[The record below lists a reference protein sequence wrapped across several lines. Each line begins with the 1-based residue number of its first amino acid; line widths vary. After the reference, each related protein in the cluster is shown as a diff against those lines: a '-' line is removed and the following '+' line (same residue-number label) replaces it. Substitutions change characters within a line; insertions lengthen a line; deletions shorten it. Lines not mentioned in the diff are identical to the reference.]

1 MHILPKLSAQPTA
14 EQKLQAEANN
24 SVIRYSAKIGGQL
37 FGPIP
42 KGRRREFFCLDRHTW
57 VWLEEWTDAGGVRRS
72 VMTQYHI
79 RQGGVLKSQ
88 GDQAYSRI
96 SASELS
102 NFYQAVALYDEV
114 VPSALQRLVHQ
125 AK

>member
-1 MHILPKLSAQPTA
+1 MHILPKLSNQQTA
-14 EQKLQAEANN
+14 EQRREAEAYN
-24 SVIRYSAKIGGQL
+24 SIVRYSAKIGGQL

-57 VWLEEWTDAGGVRRS
+57 VWLEEWTDERGRRQS
-72 VMTQYHI
+72 VMTHYHI

-88 GDQAYSRI
+88 GDQTYSRI
-96 SASELS
+96 SPSELS
-102 NFYQAVALYDEV
+102 NFYQAVELYDEV
-114 VPSALQRLVHQ
+114 VPAALQRLVHQ